1 MTAAPAP
8 AAAHRPLRPAGAPI
22 GVVGAGT
29 MGAGIAQVAALAGH
43 RVLLLDAA
51 PGRAEAAVGQV
62 GRALQ
67 RLIERGR
74 LDADRAGAVRDA
86 LVAAGGVH
94 DLAGCALVVEAAVE
108 RLDVKRRL
116 FATLEDVVSPSC
128 VLATNTSSLSIDDVA
143 AGLRHPGRVVGM
155 HFFNPAPAMRLVE
168 VVEGDATDPAV
179 AARVVEVARA
189 WGKTPVRVASTPG
202 FVVNRVA
209 RPFYGEAML
218 ALEEGLDAATVDAV
232 LRGAG
237 GFRMGPL
244 ELTDLIGQDVNLAA
258 TRSVWER
265 LGPDARYGPS
275 PVQEALVA
283 AGTLGRKTGRGF
295 YAHDESGPRPD
306 ADRADRTADDEAQ
319 RAGGSDAP
327 PAPEKVVVRGAWG
340 PWTALWQ
347 RAEEAG
353 VGVLVDGALDR
364 RPGADGTLGAA
375 AGPGHGT
382 GRVGEASAEL
392 PGGLLVPTDGRT
404 AAEHAAAAGCP
415 VVVLD
420 LALDAATAERFAVA
434 PSPGCPRELLDAV
447 VGVLRATGAAVTV
460 LPDRPGL
467 LVARTVAM
475 LVDEAAVVAE
485 AGVAAAADVDT
496 AMRLGAGYPLGP
508 LEWGDRIGAARVAA
522 VLEAVGAAT
531 GEPRYR
537 VSRTLRRAASTG
549 GTLRDH

>member
-8 AAAHRPLRPAGAPI
+8 APARRSAPPSGAPV

-43 RVLLLDAA
+43 RVVLLDAA

-67 RLIERGR
+67 RLTERGR
-74 LDADRAGAVRDA
+74 LDPDRAVAAREA
-86 LVAAGGVH
+86 LVAARSVH

-116 FATLEDVVSPSC
+116 FATLEDVVAPSC
-128 VLATNTSSLSIDDVA
+128 VLATNTSSLSVDDVA

-155 HFFNPAPAMRLVE
+155 HFFNPAPVMRLVE
-168 VVEGDATDPAV
+168 VVQGDATDPAV
-179 AARVVEVARA
+179 AARVAEVARA

-209 RPFYGEAML
+209 RPFYGEALL
-218 ALEEGLDAATVDAV
+218 ALEDGLDAATVDAV
-232 LRGAG
+232 LRGSG

-265 LGPDARYGPS
+265 LGPDARYAPS

-283 AGTLGRKTGRGF
+283 AGSLGRKTGQGF
-295 YAHDESGPRPD
+295 FAHGDGARD
-306 ADRADRTADDEAQ
+306 ADQGPAPAT
-319 RAGGSDAP
+319 DAPGTP

-340 PWTALWQ
+340 PWTSLWQ

-353 VGVLVDGALDR
+353 VAVLVDGALDR
-364 RPGADGTLGAA
+364 RPGPDGALGSATG
-375 AGPGHGT
+375 GPPA
-382 GRVGEASAEL
+382 RVCEASAEL

-404 AAEHAAAAGCP
+404 AADHAAAAGCP

-420 LALDAATAERFAVA
+420 LALDAAAADRFAVA
-434 PSPGCPRELLDAV
+434 ASPGCPRELLDAA
-447 VGVLRATGAAVTV
+447 VGLLRATGAAVTV

-475 LVDEAAVVAE
+475 LVDEAAVVVE
-485 AGVAAAADVDT
+485 AGVAAAADVDV

-508 LEWGDRIGAARVAA
+508 LEWGDRLGPARVAA
-522 VLEAVGAAT
+522 VLDAVGAAT
-531 GEPRYR
+531 GDPRYR
-537 VSRTLRRAASTG
+537 VSRTLRRAATTG